1 MSSIKNSTM
10 SSVQNISLS
19 VFKDGTFLVISNVSM
34 TCIEKRR
41 LCSYTTIMC
50 SVEDFCMCTIHNSSS
65 MVTSYKTPVR
75 SNITVYSTTSF
86 YRPRFVTS

>member
-19 VFKDGTFLVISNVSM
+19 VFKDGTFFVISNVSM

-50 SVEDFCMCTIHNSSS
+50 SVEDFCMCTIH
-65 MVTSYKTPVR
+65 KTPVR

-86 YRPRFVTS
+86 YRPRFVTSHIVA